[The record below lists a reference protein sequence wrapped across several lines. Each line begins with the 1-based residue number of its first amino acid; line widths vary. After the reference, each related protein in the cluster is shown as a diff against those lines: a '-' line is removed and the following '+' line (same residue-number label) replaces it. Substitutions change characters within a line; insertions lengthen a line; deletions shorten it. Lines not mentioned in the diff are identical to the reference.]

1 MPARNVDYPPFY
13 HYTIDLANTVLLCIA
28 ALQHSQVTLRYDKQ
42 HIRPAIKAAKGRLK
56 QGKQRTRPSKAISTI
71 EYSVGRLTILLTTSN
86 KHE

>member
-42 HIRPAIKAAKGRLK
+42 HITPAIKAAKGRLK
-56 QGKQRTRPSKAISTI
+56 
-71 EYSVGRLTILLTTSN
+71 
-86 KHE
+86 